1 MLVKLNLNLMLIL
14 LQNIFTLFQLYDI
27 YIDHMALK
35 AINLREI
42 SDPTGS
48 FFMLYKD
55 IQMNMVKP
63 FINQLPQRGLAN
75 GRGGQSQI
83 S

>member
-35 AINLREI
+35 AINLWET

-48 FFMLYKD
+48 FFMLYKG
-55 IQMNMVKP
+55 IQMNMVKL
-63 FINQLPQRGLAN
+63 FINQLPQRCLAN